1 MAVTLFPEQ
10 TVAAAD
16 TDRLLS
22 QGNKNVLCVLPT
34 GVGKTILQAEYARR
48 AHVEGKIM
56 LLFAHRDVL
65 LGQLSDAC
73 CMMGISHS
81 FICSQKTVGLVTN
94 NNREKFGDS
103 FHNEHSNII
112 IVSVDTFLARI
123 KSDKIPLQFL
133 KSVSTCAIDEAHH
146 LTLNSKWGRCVDV
159 LPNARVIGFTATPI
173 RGDKKGL
180 GSHAD
185 GYFHAMSVTSS
196 MLDSIKSGRLTPY
209 KILAPD
215 VIDVTGVKKDKDGD
229 FNKKALLFKT
239 KEQGITGSA
248 VEHYKK
254 HLSGQPVITFGINI
268 EHCIEIAKEFNDAGV
283 PSLAVSSKSLDS
295 VRQKAVADLR
305 AGVLLNLVN
314 CDLFGEGFD
323 APAVMGV
330 IQLRR
335 TESYSLYKQQFGR
348 MLRNADGKV
357 FGILLDHVGNTKYF
371 MQKYGLSAP
380 HDDPEW
386 TLDRVDDRKKPKTD
400 DDDEDDR
407 AEIITCGECQAFGI
421 IKSDKCVITEND
433 IGLIF
438 VNGVCPECG
447 HYETEEEKQD
457 RKREIKTQ
465 QGDLV
470 ELSFDVVESLIAQ
483 RNHAMKSI
491 TAVSHSLGN
500 APFKAAALD
509 KHARRQHALSILRH
523 WVQEWCVKHGRITGQ
538 SVELV
543 QMDFEIKF
551 GINVFKAQ
559 TQTDS
564 KMSELASRV
573 QYQVSNMEQAG

>member
-1 MAVTLFPEQ
+1 MAITLRPHQVTACQDIDMLFNEGAT
-10 TVAAAD
+10 TVC
-16 TDRLLS
+16 
-22 QGNKNVLCVLPT
+22 CVLPT
-34 GVGKTILQAEYARR
+34 GAGKSLTLAHYAKKSLTSNQ
-48 AHVEGKIM
+48 VCM
-56 LLFAHRDVL
+56 VFAHRDVL
-65 LGQLSDAC
+65 ISQLSEALC
-73 CMMGISHS
+73 KMGVPHS
-81 FICSQKTVGLVTN
+81 FICSDKARRDITN
-94 NNREKFGDS
+94 NNRRLFGDS
-103 FHNEHSNII
+103 FYDETSPV
-112 IVSVDTFLARI
+112 IVSSTPTFNARL
-123 KSDKIPLQFL
+123 KNNKIPESFLLSVRWWLQ
-133 KSVSTCAIDEAHH
+133 DETHH
-146 LTLNSKWGRCVDV
+146 LVQNSSWYNCVA
-159 LPNARVIGFTATPI
+159 PMKNAKGIGFTATPI

-180 GSHAD
+180 GRHSD
-185 GYFHAMSVTSS
+185 GIFDQLSVTTN
-196 MLDSIKSGRLTPY
+196 MFTLIKDGMLTPY
-209 KILAPD
+209 KIYTTGEFDIKSCNTTSGGDYNQRKLAL
-215 VIDVTGVKKDKDGD
+215 GVNKRETIGD
-229 FNKKALLFKT
+229 
-239 KEQGITGSA
+239 A
-248 VEHYKK
+248 VEHYMK
-254 HLSGQPVITFGINI
+254 LVDGAPAITFCVNI
-268 EHCIEIAKEFNDAGV
+268 EHAKAVAAQFNEAGIRSIAI
-283 PSLAVSSKSLDS
+283 SSKSDLKE
-295 VRQKAVADLR
+295 RQQAMEDFRDGKII
-305 AGVLLNLVN
+305 NLVN
-314 CDLFGEGFD
+314 VDLLGEGYD
-323 APAVMGV
+323 CPAVTAV
-330 IQLRR
+330 IMLRP
-335 TESYSLYKQQFGR
+335 TQSYSLFKQQFGR
-348 MLRNADGKV
+348 MLRNSDGKPC
-357 FGILLDHVGNTKYF
+357 GILLDHVGNTKYF

-407 AEIITCGECQAFGI
+407 AEIITCGECKALGI

-433 IGLIF
+433 LGLIF

-559 TQTDS
+559 AQTDS

-573 QYQVSNMEQAG
+573 QYQVSNMEATA